1 MTILLTGVAGFIG
14 FHLAKQLLKFG
25 YDVTGV
31 DVINDYYDTKLKGDR
46 LNILNDLGLKFIKGD
61 LSNCLF
67 VNKVFKDINPDYVIH
82 LAAQAG
88 VRYSIDEPMKYI
100 SSNIIAFQNVIEGCR
115 NFNIKHFVY
124 ASSSSVYG
132 LNSIIPFSE
141 NQITDSPASLYGA
154 TKKSNELVAFT
165 YSHLY
170 GLPSTGLRFFTV
182 YGPWGR
188 PDMAYFK
195 FVKNI
200 INGLY
205 INVFGKGVMYRDF
218 TYIDDVVHAIL
229 KLILI
234 IPKGS
239 VVESVPAEIYNIGNN
254 RPHSLEYFIE
264 TIEAELGIK
273 AKKKYKKM
281 QPGDVFSTAA
291 DNKKLKKVIGNLI
304 QTDLKTGISNF
315 INWYKKYYL

>member
-205 INVFGKGVMYRDF
+205 INVFGKGVMYIGEISIHNTF
-218 TYIDDVVHAIL
+218 TKHI
-229 KLILI
+229 
-234 IPKGS
+234 
-239 VVESVPAEIYNIGNN
+239 NI
-254 RPHSLEYFIE
+254 
-264 TIEAELGIK
+264 
-273 AKKKYKKM
+273 
-281 QPGDVFSTAA
+281 
-291 DNKKLKKVIGNLI
+291 
-304 QTDLKTGISNF
+304 
-315 INWYKKYYL
+315 